1 MHYLWIFAA
10 LLVNQ
15 MHIHVSLVIL
25 YLLKHC
31 KEMQTLMIMR
41 WHMAMHGRGNEG
53 QTEWSGY
60 LVSRDRGTQPVQH
73 GTNTTS

>member
-15 MHIHVSLVIL
+15 MRIHVSLVIL

-31 KEMQTLMIMR
+31 KGMQTLMMSMR
-41 WHMAMHGRGNEG
+41 WHMAMRGRGNEG
-53 QTEWSGY
+53 ETEGSGY
-60 LVSRDRGTQPVQH
+60 PVSAT
-73 GTNTTS
+73 